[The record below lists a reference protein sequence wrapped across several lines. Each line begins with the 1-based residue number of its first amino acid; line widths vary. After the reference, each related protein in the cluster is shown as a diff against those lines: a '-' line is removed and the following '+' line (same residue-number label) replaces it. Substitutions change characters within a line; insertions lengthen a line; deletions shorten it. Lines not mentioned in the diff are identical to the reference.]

1 MSDLHSL
8 NEAINKRAGRKLLPS
23 IGVGIVILVLVIGS
37 LSYFNRI
44 LFVVLALA
52 FVYRGIWEMNRA
64 LTRANINI
72 CNSLY
77 LSATIIFLAAWF
89 ETVPGI
95 AVATALTIPFTLIA
109 ILTRGP
115 KDFVK
120 NAFASIFTL
129 AYIPFLASF
138 LLVMAK
144 EDDGLRRIMTLVALV
159 ACNDTFGYIF
169 GVLLGKHRIA
179 PTISPK
185 KSWEG
190 LIGSVIFTAIG
201 GALMLSNYFD
211 QPMWVGALV
220 GLGAVATATSGD
232 FIESAIKRDLDLK
245 DMGALLPG
253 HGGVLDRLDS
263 VLLTSPF
270 IWAILNL
277 VG

>member
-8 NEAINKRAGRKLLPS
+8 NEAINKRAGRKLIPS
-23 IGVGIVILVLVIGS
+23 IGVGIAILTLVIGS
-37 LSYFNRI
+37 LSFFDRV
-44 LFVVLALA
+44 LFLALALA
-52 FVYRGIWEMNRA
+52 FVYRGIWEMDRA
-64 LTRANINI
+64 LSRANISI

-77 LSATIIFLAAWF
+77 LSATIIFLAAWL
-89 ETVPGI
+89 EGIAGI
-95 AVATALTIPFTLIA
+95 AVSTAITIPFTLVA

-115 KDFVK
+115 KDFVR

-144 EDDGLRRIMTLVALV
+144 EEDGLRRIMTLVALV

-169 GVLLGKHRIA
+169 GVLLGKHKIA
-179 PTISPK
+179 PAISPK

-190 LIGSVIFTAIG
+190 LVGSITFTALG
-201 GALMLSNYFD
+201 GALMLSTYFD
-211 QPMWVGALV
+211 QPWWVGALV
-220 GLGAVATATSGD
+220 GLGAVVTATSGD

-270 IWAILNL
+270 VWAILNL
-277 VG
+277 VS